1 METTA
6 FQLIILICCAILI
19 GFSKTGVPTLGIL
32 VAAILA
38 SVFPV
43 MDSVGLLLPILITGD
58 LIAIIYYRKTVIWR
72 LIMILLPWVVVG
84 IVVGFLVLGQINNSA
99 LSVLIGTLVL
109 ALIVIFLLQQR
120 IERLFR
126 FSMAQSKVVTGSL
139 GILAGFT
146 TMVGNAAGSIM
157 SIYLMS
163 QGIDKKTFIGT
174 NAYFFFILNVLK
186 VPLLIWLQ
194 LINPQSIMLNVWMIP
209 AVMFGAW
216 LGIRLLPRI
225 PQQHFQRIVL
235 FFAAVGGIYLMLG

>member
-38 SVFPV
+38 SVFPAL
-43 MDSVGLLLPILITGD
+43 DSVGLLLPILITGD
-58 LIAIIYYRKTVIWR
+58 LIAIVYYRKTVVWR
-72 LIMILLPWVVVG
+72 LIMILLPWVIVG
-84 IVVGFLVLGQINNSA
+84 IVAGFVVLGQINNSA

-163 QGIDKKTFIGT
+163 QGIDKKTSSAPMPIF
-174 NAYFFFILNVLK
+174 
-186 VPLLIWLQ
+186 
-194 LINPQSIMLNVWMIP
+194 SSS
-209 AVMFGAW
+209 
-216 LGIRLLPRI
+216 
-225 PQQHFQRIVL
+225 
-235 FFAAVGGIYLMLG
+235 